1 MRTIGTAL
9 REHRG
14 SGPGF
19 DALRLTLAFSVL
31 AWHCFSITSGDQ
43 ASPTRGIGWM
53 IVYATVPM
61 FFALSGFL
69 VTPTAARLTL
79 GRFVLARALRIAPP
93 LMIGTAACVLVLGL
107 AVTTLPRLTYL
118 SDPLTLA
125 YWRTALCDIHY
136 LLPGVFTDNPLPQVN
151 ASLWTIPGE
160 IVCYAVLAG
169 LILVRRIGWWPA
181 PVLGIGILFAVDL
194 AWRAFGARWSFP
206 FEKQFAGES
215 GKLICIFL
223 VGALA
228 WLQRDRIP
236 LSPILAGLAAGGLA
250 LFTLFGSSRLATN
263 LGFVAFAC
271 VALTYLVIWLGMLNI
286 PLPWPFNTGSY
297 SYGLYLYG
305 FPIQQAVVH
314 ITGTRSPLV
323 VLALALPVGL
333 LMAFLSWHGIE
344 KPTQD
349 LRRRISRSARRA
361 DRDMTGSD
369 PNGAI
374 SRVSSV

>member
-1 MRTIGTAL
+1 MKTIGAAL
-9 REHRG
+9 RENGG

-43 ASPTRGIGWM
+43 ASPTHGLGWM

-93 LMIGTAACVLVLGL
+93 LMIGTAACVLGLGL
-107 AVTTLPRLTYL
+107 AFTTLPPLDYLTHP
-118 SDPLTLA
+118 DTLA

-136 LLPGVFTDNPLPQVN
+136 RLPGVFEDTPLPQVN
-151 ASLWTIPGE
+151 ASLWTIPAE
-160 IVCYAVLAG
+160 IVCYAALAG
-169 LILVRRIGWWPA
+169 LIAVRRVVWWPA
-181 PVLGIGILFAVDL
+181 PALGIVVLFGVDQ
-194 AWRAFGARWSFP
+194 AWSAFGHSWSFP

-236 LSPILAGLAAGGLA
+236 LSPVLAGLAAGGLA
-250 LFTLFGSSRLATN
+250 LFAAFGSSALATN
-263 LGFVAFAC
+263 PAFVGFAS
-271 VALTYLVIWLGMLNI
+271 VALTYLVIWVGMLKA
-286 PLPWPFNTGSY
+286 PLPWPLNTGSY

-314 ITGTRSPLV
+314 LTGTRSPMV
-323 VLALALPVGL
+323 VLAWSLPLGL

-344 KPTQD
+344 KPMQD
-349 LRRRISRSARRA
+349 LRRRITRSTRRA
-361 DRDMTGSD
+361 DRDSTGSGGDGVMD
-369 PNGAI
+369 PAS
-374 SRVSSV
+374 SR

>member
-79 GRFVLARALRIAPP
+79 GRFILARALRIGPP
-93 LMIGTAACVLVLGL
+93 LMFGTAACVLVLGL
-107 AVTTLPRLTYL
+107 AFTTLPPLTYL
-118 SDPLTLA
+118 THPETLA

-136 LLPGVFTDNPLPQVN
+136 RLPGVFEDTPLSQVN

-160 IVCYAVLAG
+160 IVCYGVLAG
-169 LILVRRIGWWPA
+169 LIAVRRVAWWPA
-181 PVLGIGILFAVDL
+181 PVLGVALLFGVDL
-194 AWRAFGARWSFP
+194 VWRAFGHAWSFP
-206 FEKQFAGES
+206 YEKQFAGGS

-236 LSPILAGLAAGGLA
+236 LSPVLAALAVGGLA
-250 LFTLFGSSRLATN
+250 LFTLFGSSTLAEN
-263 LGFVAFAC
+263 LGFVAFGC
-271 VALTYLVIWLGMLNI
+271 VALTYLVIWVGMLNI
-286 PLPWPFNTGSY
+286 PLPWPLSTGSY

-314 ITGTRSPLV
+314 LTGTRSPMV
-323 VLALALPVGL
+323 VLALALPLGL

-344 KPTQD
+344 KPMQD
-349 LRRRISRSARRA
+349 LRRRISRSTRRA
-361 DRDMTGSD
+361 DRDATGSGA
-369 PNGAI
+369 NGVGERA
-374 SRVSSV
+374 SSH